1 MATNK
6 ERIERVEA
14 EIRGLQD
21 KMNQIEL
28 GLMDKLHHLEEVF
41 SKLPDSISTS
51 RGTASQRENVGSSRL
66 GREESERNR
75 QQLPSHVAK
84 LEFPRYVG
92 DDPTEWFNRVLQFFE
107 YQKTMDDQK
116 VALASFYF
124 EECEDF
130 DEALSHVKQT
140 GTLRNYQKKFER
152 LGNRVHGWTQ
162 KALVG
167 AFMGG
172 LKPEISKE
180 IWMFRPRT
188 LKKAIITWDEMQC
201 LRVQGL
207 CFNCNDKFTTGHK
220 CTRAQLLIMN
230 SEVEIDEN
238 TNEEPTGG
246 VNQTNLD
253 ESKDLQI
260 TYYVLTG
267 SAAPQTMHVLA
278 KIGSYEIM
286 VLINNRSTHNFIS
299 TRLANQLQLPI
310 KPTTTFSVQVVN
322 SEKLTCRG
330 KLEKVQIVIQNIHF
344 SLTVYSLPI
353 TVPVDMQQLLKD
365 YEEIFQ
371 EPTKLPPSRGID
383 HCIPLKEGT
392 EPVNVRP
399 YRYAYFQKVEIEKQV
414 KEMLRSELIRS
425 STSLFSSL
433 VLLVEKKDGHI
444 VTCNNMKM
452 DERKVAA
459 MVSWPKP
466 QNITEL
472 RGFLGLKGYYRKFVK
487 GCETCERVKAT
498 TLKPAGLL
506 QLLPIPFQLWDD
518 ISIDFIEGLPSSQGK
533 DAIIVVVDRLSK
545 STHFISLTHPFTAK
559 TVAEKFIDGV
569 VKLHGMTPFQALHGR
584 LPPTVPNYQVGT
596 SPMHEVDKALLSRD
610 ELLSQLKRNLAA
622 AANWMKQSAD
632 KGRRDVEF
640 KEGDMVGTVAYK
652 LQLAEG
658 AKIHH
663 VFHVSLL
670 KKVMGES
677 TTATVELSPIDDKGV
692 IMLQPES
699 IVDTH

>member
-433 VLLVEKKDGHI
+433 VLLVEKKDGSWLFCTDSRALNEGHRSHFTI
-444 VTCNNMKM
+444 N
-452 DERKVAA
+452 ERSDGKTD
-459 MVSWPKP
+459 
-466 QNITEL
+466 ITFEL
-472 RGFLGLKGYYRKFVK
+472 RTVKNLRRSIKGKMALF
-487 GCETCERVKAT
+487 TCT
-498 TLKPAGLL
+498 
-506 QLLPIPFQLWDD
+506 LLPIPFQLWDD

>member
-51 RGTASQRENVGSSRL
+51 RGTTK
-66 GREESERNR
+66 ESERNR

-84 LEFPRYVG
+84 LEFPRYAG
-92 DDPTEWFNRVLQFFE
+92 DDPTEWFNRVLQFFD

-172 LKPEISKE
+172 LKPEISEE
-180 IWMFRPRT
+180 IW
-188 LKKAIITWDEMQC
+188 I
-201 LRVQGL
+201 
-207 CFNCNDKFTTGHK
+207 
-220 CTRAQLLIMN
+220 
-230 SEVEIDEN
+230 EVEIDEN

-246 VNQTNLD
+246 VNQTDLD

-310 KPTTTFSVQVVN
+310 KPTTTFFVQVVN
-322 SEKLTCRG
+322 SEKLTCQG
-330 KLEKVQIVIQNIHF
+330 KLEK
-344 SLTVYSLPI
+344 
-353 TVPVDMQQLLKD
+353 
-365 YEEIFQ
+365 
-371 EPTKLPPSRGID
+371 
-383 HCIPLKEGT
+383 
-392 EPVNVRP
+392 
-399 YRYAYFQKVEIEKQV
+399 
-414 KEMLRSELIRS
+414 ELEY
-425 STSLFSSL
+425 L
-433 VLLVEKKDGHI
+433 GHI

-472 RGFLGLKGYYRKFVK
+472 RGFLGLTGYYRKFVK

-506 QLLPIPFQLWDD
+506 QSLPIPFQLWDD

-569 VKLHGMTPFQALHGR
+569 VKLHGMPKSILSDRDPIFVSKFWQEFFTLSGTHLKMSSAYHPQTDGETEVVNRCLEQYLRCFAHQWPRKWSFYLAWAEFWYNTTYHVSASMTPFQAQHGR

-622 AANWMKQSAD
+622 AANRMKQSAN

-640 KEGDMVGTVAYK
+640 KEGDMSSVFKGTHQKLANRYFGPYKILHKVGTVAYK
-652 LQLAEG
+652 LQLPEG